1 MLKQEA
7 AEQAAL
13 VQWVRLAY
21 PKIMIVA
28 SANGGSRNMLEA
40 KNLKRTGVTAG
51 WPDLFIACAR
61 GKYHGMFIEMK
72 SKKGRLTKLQK
83 DCLEYLNEQ
92 NYYAVVCYGFEPA
105 KEMIRHYL
113 HYNAN

>member
-7 AEQAAL
+7 LDQIAL
-13 VQWVRLAY
+13 VQWFRLQY

-72 SKKGRLTKLQK
+72 SKKGRLTKLQR
-83 DCLEYLNEQ
+83 DCLEYLNDQ
-92 NYYAVVCYGFEPA
+92 NYYAIVCYGFA
-105 KEMIRHYL
+105 DAQDCIKHYISF
-113 HYNAN
+113 NAY

>member
-7 AEQAAL
+7 LDQIAL
-13 VQWVRLAY
+13 VQWFRLQY
-21 PKIMIVA
+21 PDVMIVA

-61 GKYHGMFIEMK
+61 GKYHGLFIEMK
-72 SKKGRLTKLQK
+72 SAKGKVTKLQSNCI
-83 DCLEYLNEQ
+83 DYLNEQ
-92 NYYAVVCYGFEPA
+92 AYYAVVCYGFIEA
-105 KEMIRHYL
+105 KSRIKHYMIC
-113 HYNAN
+113 NAD